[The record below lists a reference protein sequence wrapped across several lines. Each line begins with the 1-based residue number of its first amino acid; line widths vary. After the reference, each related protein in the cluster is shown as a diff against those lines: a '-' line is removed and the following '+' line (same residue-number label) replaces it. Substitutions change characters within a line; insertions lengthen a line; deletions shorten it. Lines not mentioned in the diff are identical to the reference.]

1 MFIKG
6 KGFYL
11 ALPLLVVVLAKM
23 LHPILYVFLIFY
35 FVFLYLKH
43 FKILLSVSLLLS
55 FLLFLFF
62 YLPQPLNQNE
72 ISGKVVNKD
81 DQSIVVKRGYHKVK
95 VYGEFKN
102 ISLFDDISLI
112 GKPYNFH
119 QIQND
124 YAFNYQYYLYSLN
137 IFDTLQLEK
146 IKSNQHQDHL
156 YHYLEKRIK
165 TSSKV
170 KSLLSLFILGTKDE
184 QMKEYYQKLTQLSI
198 VHLFAL
204 SGMHL
209 TILQKWLMNFLKFF
223 FSKKG
228 QKCISLILIGVYMF
242 SIPYNISYLRAY
254 LMLFLPMI
262 FGKWLNQLDIFSF
275 LTVGMLMYN
284 PYLIYNL
291 SFIFS
296 YLIYFFILLL
306 KNQKAG
312 KYYLFLGSIPI
323 IISIQH
329 ILPVFSFL
337 IGILLMPYIEMIY
350 KSMLYYLLLGKYILP
365 FLSLE
370 YELLLKM
377 IAFIY
382 DFSFTLPFSQPT
394 LFFIGVYYYL
404 YLKGIYKLNVNRKV
418 TQEVCLLLSVLLAF
432 YFYPYYN
439 MKGQVV
445 MIDVGQGDCFFI
457 QQPYARGNVL
467 IDTGGLQK
475 SDLATSRL
483 IPYLQ
488 SQGVFYLDAVF
499 ISHEDYDHCGA
510 LASLKEHFKV
520 KKVLYDFKKKKIGDL
535 VFKNLAL
542 DKYYTN
548 SNDRSSIIYVTINH
562 LNYLFTGD
570 ISKEVES
577 DLYQTYHHL
586 DVDVLKVA
594 HHGSSSS
601 SSEDLFKM
609 IDPKVALIS
618 VGKNN
623 RYRHPSYLTLKRL
636 EAYGVKIYRSDLQGM
651 VKIVYYGGKNYI
663 MTSSG
668 F

>member
-35 FVFLYLKH
+35 FIFLYLKH

-72 ISGKVVNKD
+72 ISGKVVSKD
-81 DQSIVVKRGYHKVK
+81 DQSIVVKRRYHKVK

-306 KNQKAG
+306 QNQKAG

-329 ILPVFSFL
+329 VLPVFSFL

-350 KSMLYYLLLGKYILP
+350 KSMLYYLLLGKYVLP

-418 TQEVCLLLSVLLAF
+418 IQEVCLLLSVLLAF

-651 VKIVYYGGKNYI
+651 VKIVYYGGKNYV

>member
-23 LHPILYVFLIFY
+23 LHPILYVSLIFY
-35 FVFLYLKH
+35 FIFLYLKH

-72 ISGKVVNKD
+72 ISGKVVSKD

-102 ISLFDDISLI
+102 ISLFDNISLI

-284 PYLIYNL
+284 PYLVYNL

-306 KNQKAG
+306 QNQKAG

-329 ILPVFSFL
+329 VLPVFSFL
-337 IGILLMPYIEMIY
+337 IGILLMPYIEIIY

-520 KKVLYDFKKKKIGDL
+520 KKVIYDFKKKKIGDL

-548 SNDRSSIIYVTINH
+548 SNDRSSIIYVTINY

-601 SSEDLFKM
+601 SSDDLFKM

-623 RYRHPSYLTLKRL
+623 RYRHPSYLTLNRL

>member
-11 ALPLLVVVLAKM
+11 ALPLFVVVLAKM

-35 FVFLYLKH
+35 FIFLYLKH

-72 ISGKVVNKD
+72 ISGKVVSKD

-306 KNQKAG
+306 QNQKAG

-445 MIDVGQGDCFFI
+445 MIDVGQGDCFLF
-457 QQPYARGNVL
+457 N
-467 IDTGGLQK
+467 
-475 SDLATSRL
+475 
-483 IPYLQ
+483 
-488 SQGVFYLDAVF
+488 
-499 ISHEDYDHCGA
+499 
-510 LASLKEHFKV
+510 SLMPEEM
-520 KKVLYDFKKKKIGDL
+520 Y
-535 VFKNLAL
+535 
-542 DKYYTN
+542 
-548 SNDRSSIIYVTINH
+548 
-562 LNYLFTGD
+562 
-570 ISKEVES
+570 
-577 DLYQTYHHL
+577 
-586 DVDVLKVA
+586 
-594 HHGSSSS
+594 
-601 SSEDLFKM
+601 
-609 IDPKVALIS
+609 
-618 VGKNN
+618 
-623 RYRHPSYLTLKRL
+623 
-636 EAYGVKIYRSDLQGM
+636 
-651 VKIVYYGGKNYI
+651 
-663 MTSSG
+663 
-668 F
+668 

>member
-35 FVFLYLKH
+35 FIFLYLKH

-72 ISGKVVNKD
+72 ISGKVVSKD

-137 IFDTLQLEK
+137 NFDTLQLEK

-306 KNQKAG
+306 QNQKAG

-329 ILPVFSFL
+329 VLPVFSFL
-337 IGILLMPYIEMIY
+337 IGIFLMPYIEMIY
-350 KSMLYYLLLGKYILP
+350 KSMLYYLLLGKYVLP

-651 VKIVYYGGKNYI
+651 VKIVYYGGKNYV

>member
-11 ALPLLVVVLAKM
+11 ALPLFVVVLAKM

-35 FVFLYLKH
+35 FIFLYLKH

-72 ISGKVVNKD
+72 ISGKVVSKD

-156 YHYLEKRIK
+156 FHYLEKRIK

-306 KNQKAG
+306 QNQKAG

-329 ILPVFSFL
+329 VLPVFSFL

-350 KSMLYYLLLGKYILP
+350 KSMLYYLLLGKYVLP

-370 YELLLKM
+370 YELLLKL

-382 DFSFTLPFSQPT
+382 DFSFTLSFSQPT

-404 YLKGIYKLNVNRKV
+404 YLKGIYKLNINRKV

-499 ISHEDYDHCGA
+499 ISHEDYDHCGS

-651 VKIVYYGGKNYI
+651 VKIVYYGGKNYV

>member
-1 MFIKG
+1 M
-6 KGFYL
+6 
-11 ALPLLVVVLAKM
+11 
-23 LHPILYVFLIFY
+23 
-35 FVFLYLKH
+35 
-43 FKILLSVSLLLS
+43 
-55 FLLFLFF
+55 
-62 YLPQPLNQNE
+62 
-72 ISGKVVNKD
+72 
-81 DQSIVVKRGYHKVK
+81 
-95 VYGEFKN
+95 
-102 ISLFDDISLI
+102 
-112 GKPYNFH
+112 
-119 QIQND
+119 
-124 YAFNYQYYLYSLN
+124 
-137 IFDTLQLEK
+137 
-146 IKSNQHQDHL
+146 
-156 YHYLEKRIK
+156 
-165 TSSKV
+165 
-170 KSLLSLFILGTKDE
+170 
-184 QMKEYYQKLTQLSI
+184 
-198 VHLFAL
+198 
-204 SGMHL
+204 
-209 TILQKWLMNFLKFF
+209 
-223 FSKKG
+223 
-228 QKCISLILIGVYMF
+228 
-242 SIPYNISYLRAY
+242 
-254 LMLFLPMI
+254 
-262 FGKWLNQLDIFSF
+262 
-275 LTVGMLMYN
+275 
-284 PYLIYNL
+284 
-291 SFIFS
+291 
-296 YLIYFFILLL
+296 
-306 KNQKAG
+306 
-312 KYYLFLGSIPI
+312 
-323 IISIQH
+323 
-329 ILPVFSFL
+329 
-337 IGILLMPYIEMIY
+337 
-350 KSMLYYLLLGKYILP
+350 
-365 FLSLE
+365 
-370 YELLLKM
+370 
-377 IAFIY
+377 
-382 DFSFTLPFSQPT
+382 
-394 LFFIGVYYYL
+394 
-404 YLKGIYKLNVNRKV
+404 NVNRKV

-548 SNDRSSIIYVTINH
+548 SNDRSSIIYVTINR

-651 VKIVYYGGKNYI
+651 VKIVYYVGKNYV